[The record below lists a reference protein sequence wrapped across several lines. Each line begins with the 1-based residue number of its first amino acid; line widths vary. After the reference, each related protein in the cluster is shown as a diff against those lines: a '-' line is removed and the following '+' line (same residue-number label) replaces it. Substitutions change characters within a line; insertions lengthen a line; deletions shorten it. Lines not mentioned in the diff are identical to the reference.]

1 MGTQEI
7 SLWQQERE
15 SATKIV
21 ILYKDSYF
29 CVTRVS
35 TVAVVVGIHCL
46 TSMDVKKSRKIGPA
60 EWEVPVYSGKP

>member
-15 SATKIV
+15 STTKIV

-29 CVTRVS
+29 CVTGVS
-35 TVAVVVGIHCL
+35 TVAVVVSIHCL
-46 TSMDVKKSRKIGPA
+46 TSTDVKKSRKIGPA
-60 EWEVPVYSGKP
+60 AWEVPVYSGKA